1 MPNTPT
7 IRNHVARSPLLRKG
21 GAHTK
26 STSSERQSIKRE
38 TEEVLSNWR
47 EELVFER
54 EIVAVDNCDH
64 TIFKG

>member
-26 STSSERQSIKRE
+26 STSSERQSEKRE
-38 TEEVLSNWR
+38 VEEIKENWR
-47 EELVFER
+47 EELDFER
-54 EIVAVDNCDH
+54 QI
-64 TIFKG
+64 KR